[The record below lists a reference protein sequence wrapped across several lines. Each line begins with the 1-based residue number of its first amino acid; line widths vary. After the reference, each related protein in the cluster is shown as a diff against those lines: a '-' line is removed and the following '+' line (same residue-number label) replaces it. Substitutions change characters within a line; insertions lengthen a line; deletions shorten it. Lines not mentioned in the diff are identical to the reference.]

1 MKNFIAIFAAGMLGL
16 TATATATA
24 AYAEGEGNGDPFPFH
39 AGGIATATATAPS
52 VAAPRVVQVEP
63 AGRAIETA
71 EATRA
76 ARSQL

>member
-39 AGGIATATATAPS
+39 AGGIATATATPGRTG
-52 VAAPRVVQVEP
+52 AAL
-63 AGRAIETA
+63 RASGLA
-71 EATRA
+71 DEA
-76 ARSQL
+76 SQKVGVRPLRPWPER